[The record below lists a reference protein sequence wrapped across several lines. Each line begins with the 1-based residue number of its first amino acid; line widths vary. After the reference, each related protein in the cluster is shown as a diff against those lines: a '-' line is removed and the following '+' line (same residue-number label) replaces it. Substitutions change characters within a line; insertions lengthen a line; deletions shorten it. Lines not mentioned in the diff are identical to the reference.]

1 MLVNVITY
9 GELSVYGVYV
19 VKHDQVRVDVG

>member
-9 GELSVYGVYV
+9 GELSVHGVYV

>member
-1 MLVNVITY
+1 MLVNVIKY
-9 GELSVYGVYV
+9 GELSVHGVYV